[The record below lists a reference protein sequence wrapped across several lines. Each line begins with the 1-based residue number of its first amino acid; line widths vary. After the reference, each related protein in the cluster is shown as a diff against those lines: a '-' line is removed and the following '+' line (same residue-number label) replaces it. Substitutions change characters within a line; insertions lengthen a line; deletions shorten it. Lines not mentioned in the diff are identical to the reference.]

1 MVTFWLKCQG
11 RLQFW
16 IKGYILYGS
25 FLVINP
31 LLLQMYEK
39 AEKLVTQSFSNDSHI
54 MRPDGS
60 TRVYMQLASLL
71 LTHTE
76 RYHEAYRLTTKA
88 IRVEEDWEQTH
99 KLMGKCLVKLE
110 RYSEAAVA
118 FKKAVSYEA
127 YPL

>member
-1 MVTFWLKCQG
+1 M
-11 RLQFW
+11 
-16 IKGYILYGS
+16 
-25 FLVINP
+25 
-31 LLLQMYEK
+31 

-76 RYHEAYRLTTKA
+76 RYHEAYRLTRKA
-88 IRVEEDWEQTH
+88 VRVEEDWEQTH
-99 KLMGKCLVKLE
+99 NLMGKCLVKLE

-118 FKKAVSYEA
+118 FKKAVSYDA